1 MDVTIIGGGVCGLAL
16 AHQLAP
22 DHDVTVLEAS
32 PGPRGGGYMIDF
44 FGPGVEAAQ
53 RMGVL
58 EELRSRGTLFDG
70 VRWERP
76 DRRTTGRI
84 DVASLIG
91 DSFGGYFSILRPEVE
106 LGLLAQLPSSVD
118 LRYGAQVVAVRDADL
133 RGAGSPQ
140 SAGSSRSAQVELAD
154 GTTRTADLVVACDGV
169 RSRAREHVAPGSG
182 PVIPM
187 GYRAASYLFEDPEL
201 AAELGDWAMLT
212 DTLGR
217 TGGLY
222 AAGPTQAAVL
232 LAGEVD
238 RSITARPTADP
249 RALQANYAGLHPL
262 IDRALTHAPAT
273 YYDDLVA
280 QSVAPRWSRG
290 RVALAGDAAGAV
302 SLLAGMGTSLAIA
315 GAETLARSLRAAGP
329 HVEIGLADYERR
341 WRPVVE
347 RGQRMGRRSA
357 VGFLPVTRRQQ
368 LVRRLALRGL
378 GVPGAARR
386 LGRRLT
392 ER

>member
-1 MDVTIIGGGVCGLAL
+1 MDVIIIGGGVCGLAL

-22 DHDVTVLEAS
+22 DHDVTVFEAS

-44 FGPGVEAAQ
+44 FGPGVAAAE

-58 EELRSRGTLFDG
+58 EELRSRGTLFNG

-76 DRRTTGRI
+76 DRRITSRI
-84 DVASLIG
+84 DVTGLVG
-91 DSFGGYFSILRPEVE
+91 NSFEGYFSILRPEVE
-106 LGLLAQLPSSVD
+106 LGLLAQLPSAVD
-118 LRYGAQVVAVRDADL
+118 LRYGTQVVAVRDADL
-133 RGAGSPQ
+133 RGAGSP
-140 SAGSSRSAQVELAD
+140 RSAQVELAD

-169 RSRAREHVAPGSG
+169 RSRAREHVAPGHG
-182 PVIPM
+182 RVIPM
-187 GYRAASYLFEDPEL
+187 GYRAASYLFEDAEL

-232 LAGEVD
+232 LAEEVD
-238 RSITARPTADP
+238 RSVTDRPVSDP
-249 RALQANYAGLHPL
+249 QLLRKTYAGLHPL
-262 IDRALTHAPAT
+262 VDRALEHAPAT

-315 GAETLARSLRAAGP
+315 GAETLAHSLRAAGP
-329 HVEIGLADYERR
+329 HVEVGLADYERR

-347 RGQRMGRRSA
+347 RGQRAGRRSA
-357 VGFLPVTRRQQ
+357 SGFLPSTKRQQ
-368 LVRRLALRGL
+368 LVRRLTLHGL

-392 ER
+392 AG

>member
-16 AHQLAP
+16 AHELAP

-44 FGPGVEAAQ
+44 FGPGFAAAQ
-53 RMGVL
+53 RMGIL
-58 EELRSRGTLFDG
+58 DELTSRGTWFDG
-70 VRWERP
+70 VSWERP
-76 DRRTTGRI
+76 DRRPSGRI
-84 DVASLIG
+84 EVTSLVG
-91 DSFGGYFSILRPEVE
+91 ESFGGYFSILRPEVE
-106 LGLLAQLPSSVD
+106 LGLLAQLPATVD

-140 SAGSSRSAQVELAD
+140 AAQVETAD

-169 RSRAREHVAPGSG
+169 RSRVREHVAPGSG
-182 PVIPM
+182 TVIPM

-201 AAELGDWAMLT
+201 VEELGNRAMLT
-212 DTLGR
+212 DTVGR

-232 LAGEVD
+232 LVGEVD
-238 RSITARPTADP
+238 RSVTDRPTPDP
-249 RALQANYAGLHPL
+249 AALQASYAGLHPL
-262 IDRALTHAPAT
+262 VDRALDHAPAT

-280 QSVAPRWSRG
+280 QSVASRWSRG

-329 HVEIGLADYERR
+329 HVEVGLADYERR

-347 RGQRMGRRSA
+347 RAQRMGRRSA
-357 VGFLPVTRRQQ
+357 TGFLPSTARQQ

-378 GVPGAARR
+378 SVPGAARR

-392 ER
+392 DR